1 MEKLANLKGFG
12 ASEKYKGYKVIY
24 LSEEV
29 EDELTGLKK
38 EVTFIY
44 ICINNY
50 FFSPMV
56 GKKVKVTLTQA
67 PKLNNLLV
75 CTGLELADKPVK
87 KSVKKEKATVK
98 ADALF

>member
-1 MEKLANLKGFG
+1 MEKLAILKRYG
-12 ASEKYKGYKVIY
+12 EHDEYKGYNVIY

-29 EDELTGLKK
+29 EDELTGLNK
-38 EVTFIY
+38 EVISFY
-44 ICINNY
+44 ICINKY
-50 FFSPMV
+50 FFSPMI
-56 GKKVKVTLTQA
+56 GEKVKVTLAKA

-87 KSVKKEKATVK
+87 KEKEPVK

>member
-1 MEKLANLKGFG
+1 MEKLAILKRYG
-12 ASEKYKGYKVIY
+12 EHDEYKGYKVIY

-29 EDELTGLKK
+29 EDELTGLNK
-38 EVTFIY
+38 EVISYY

-56 GKKVKVTLTQA
+56 GKKVKVTLKKA
-67 PKLNNLLV
+67 PKLDNLLV
-75 CTGLELADKPVK
+75 CTGLELADKPA
-87 KSVKKEKATVK
+87 KKEKEPVK

>member
-1 MEKLANLKGFG
+1 MEKLAILKGFG
-12 ASEKYKGYKVIY
+12 ASKKYKGYKVIY

-29 EDELTGLKK
+29 EDELTGLMK

-44 ICINNY
+44 TCINNY

-56 GKKVKVTLTQA
+56 GKKVKVTLAKA

-87 KSVKKEKATVK
+87 KSAKKEKEPVK